1 MLKNIIKKNTIKKLS
16 RKNDMNQLKL
26 TYQTYDSGYEIETTQ

>member
-1 MLKNIIKKNTIKKLS
+1 MLKNKIKKNTIKKLF

-26 TYQTYDSGYEIETTQ
+26 TYQTYDPGYEIETTQ